1 MLLSELYAIYLCV
14 HKRPKSRV
22 VISGFLLSYPLQVRF
37 VQAYFRPCTRL
48 LCVFRVAVDH
58 IMVLYNVDCACVQLA
73 PSERLHTVSER
84 GTRAKRALPS
94 TTGCRIAHGIIVCEK
109 SIRCSCA
116 LFRCYS
122 TYTRRAM
129 LGLIQEV
136 LQTD

>member
-73 PSERLHTVSER
+73 PASVSTQSLSEGLER
-84 GTRAKRALPS
+84 NVHYQARQD
-94 TTGCRIAHGIIVCEK
+94 V
-109 SIRCSCA
+109 
-116 LFRCYS
+116 
-122 TYTRRAM
+122 
-129 LGLIQEV
+129 V
-136 LQTD
+136 